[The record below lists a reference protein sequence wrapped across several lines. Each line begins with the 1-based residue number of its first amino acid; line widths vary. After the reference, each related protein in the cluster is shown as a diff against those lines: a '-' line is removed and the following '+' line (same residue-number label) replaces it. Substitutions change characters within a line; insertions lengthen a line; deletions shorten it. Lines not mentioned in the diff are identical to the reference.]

1 MKLETGYVYH
11 IKNEFFDLA
20 NDDKLMANHEGNA
33 TRPNYFC
40 IKKANSDLMW
50 FIPMS
55 SKVEKYRKIIKNRI
69 QKGKRCDTIVIGNYR
84 NRDQAFLIQNMF
96 PITEKYIDHIDT
108 TNGLALKVAKK
119 TQEEI
124 IKKVNIVFKLK
135 ERGIKVIF
143 PNVDKI
149 SKKLLNEIAE
159 NNA

>member
-55 SKVEKYRKIIKNRI
+55 SKVEKYRKIII
-69 QKGKRCDTIVIGNYR
+69 QTY
-84 NRDQAFLIQNMF
+84 
-96 PITEKYIDHIDT
+96 
-108 TNGLALKVAKK
+108 
-119 TQEEI
+119 EI
-124 IKKVNIVFKLK
+124 SGVRFAC
-135 ERGIKVIF
+135 
-143 PNVDKI
+143 
-149 SKKLLNEIAE
+149 S
-159 NNA
+159 